1 MKIENYK
8 FVSLSGV
15 VYSITKAKWK
25 KHLKAMFAYTI
36 SLTKKKPLT
45 KPEINNE
52 DMKFLASDIFDIR
65 KMNQDDCIDIVKEE
79 LRRLENGN

>member
-25 KHLKAMFAYTI
+25 RHLKSMLAYTI
-36 SLTKKKPLT
+36 SLAKKKPLT
-45 KPEINNE
+45 KPLITREE
-52 DMKFLASDIFDIR
+52 MKFLAYDIFDME
-65 KMNQDDCIDIVKEE
+65 KMNQDDCMDIVKEE